1 MQTEVE
7 PGTEFG
13 IPSPFWH
20 GRDALIV
27 ADAQRGRIIGW
38 NPAAAYLLGYSPA
51 EAAAF
56 TLSALLPDIARFRP
70 GANATPFPV
79 EGPAAQMRAI
89 TASHKNGRK
98 LQIDVSLTALEPAD
112 GSPGR
117 VLAVLH
123 DIGGS
128 HQTDQEI
135 DRLRKESHLLQ
146 TLAARQLERTAMLG
160 EITKQL
166 LAAEELDSVLSVV
179 ARSAW
184 RLCDAR
190 QAAIAL
196 RDDAEGGGFTIR
208 TLDAG
213 RNSSG
218 TGRMAGARLEADGL
232 AGTPLERA
240 FREQTAVTIEDVR
253 TLPASPSRDM
263 GIAAS
268 LLSGI
273 AAPLL
278 VEGTAIGLLIV
289 NDARVRSFS
298 AEDVTLIQTLADQAA
313 LAIEHARRFEQER
326 QTAQELSSLLDISAN
341 LTSTLDLDRLLGLI
355 LDELKL
361 VVAYTSATAITRE
374 GDRYWMREYRG
385 PISRETVRSRSLP
398 TAAVDAFIG
407 RFPLDTTFI
416 IPDVWADTPAAEAW
430 RATGS
435 EEYLRAAPAYMG
447 CLLNAPLIYKGRLI
461 GLLTLGHRTPGYFTE
476 RHAAL
481 TQAVAGQ
488 VAGLIEHARL
498 FEQEQRT
505 TQELTSLLE
514 VSRNVASTLEMEP
527 LLDVILEQ
535 LKVVADYRAAAIS
548 VVADD
553 SLQELRRRTRE
564 GDTPPTREVSLMH
577 AAGWWEP
584 VARGESV
591 IIDDVQ
597 SEEPLA
603 GAYRT
608 TARHVQN
615 AVRTYTV
622 RGFLAVPLTVK
633 DRVMGTIVLSHEQPG
648 FYTERHAALAMA
660 IGTQAATAIENARL
674 YGEAQRVA
682 VLEERQRLSRE
693 LHDSVSQALF
703 GIGLGA
709 RTARTLLQ
717 RNAPEKALGSV
728 DYVVSLAE
736 GGMAEM
742 RALLFELRPESLATE
757 GLVAALTKQAAV
769 LTLRHELAVDTALGD
784 EPDVSL
790 DIKEALFRI
799 AQEALHNIVKHARA
813 RTVQIHLSHEE
824 DNTILSV
831 RDDGA
836 GFDPTGS
843 FPGHIGQHSM
853 RERAE
858 RLGGT
863 VTVESAV
870 GQGTCIVVRLP

>member
-1 MQTEVE
+1 MAVMQTSTE

-13 IPSPFWH
+13 IPSPFWY
-20 GRDALIV
+20 GRDALVV
-27 ADAQRGRIIGW
+27 AETVGGRILGW
-38 NPAAAYLLGYSPA
+38 NPAAAELFGYA
-51 EAAAF
+51 EADAT
-56 TLSALLPDIARFRP
+56 TLTLAALLPAHESGGAIDRAAAPTAVAPFDEPRATVARRRSGLDF
-70 GANATPFPV
+70 AI
-79 EGPAAQMRAI
+79 EI
-89 TASHKNGRK
+89 TA
-98 LQIDVSLTALEPAD
+98 TALDSSSGSEGRLLAVFRDLAGRARSEREIERLLEESQALQAVAAALASERDPARLLD
-112 GSPGR
+112 GIVER
-117 VLAVLH
+117 VLAVLGA
-123 DIGGS
+123 DGCFIWLYDDDGRWRIVAARGLS
-128 HQTDQEI
+128 ERYLAGFATTSL
-135 DRLRKESHLLQ
+135 DRLSASFRNPVEARRPAFNPDLQ
-146 TLAARQLERTAMLG
+146 GAVRPLNPELADAYQ
-160 EITKQL
+160 
-166 LAAEELDSVLSVV
+166 AEGLVS
-179 ARSAW
+179 
-184 RLCDAR
+184 
-190 QAAIAL
+190 AL
-196 RDDAEGGGFTIR
+196 RLPLFASDDRMDGALVLYHRRERVYSDAEIR
-208 TLDAG
+208 LAQAFAHQIAVALQ
-213 RNSSG
+213 N
-218 TGRMAGARLEADGL
+218 ARLAEK
-232 AGTPLERA
+232 EQ
-240 FREQTAVTIEDVR
+240 QTARELTSLLEISRNLSSTIE
-253 TLPASPSRDM
+253 LEP
-263 GIAAS
+263 
-268 LLSGI
+268 
-273 AAPLL
+273 
-278 VEGTAIGLLIV
+278 
-289 NDARVRSFS
+289 
-298 AEDVTLIQTLADQAA
+298 
-313 LAIEHARRFEQER
+313 
-326 QTAQELSSLLDISAN
+326 
-341 LTSTLDLDRLLGLI
+341 LLGLI

-361 VVAYTSATAITRE
+361 LVDYTSATAITRE
-374 GDRYWMREYRG
+374 GDHYLMRGYRG
-385 PISRETVRSRSLP
+385 PLSHEAVRARSLP
-398 TAAVDAFIG
+398 TAAVDGLIALS
-407 RFPLDTTFI
+407 PQDTTLI
-416 IPDVWADTPAAEAW
+416 IPDVWADSPAAEAW

-435 EEYLRAAPAYMG
+435 EEYLRVAPAYMG
-447 CLLNAPLIYKGRLI
+447 CLLNAPLISKGRLI

-476 RHAAL
+476 HHAAL

-505 TQELTSLLE
+505 SRELASLLE
-514 VSRNVASTLEMEP
+514 VSRNVAETLEMEP

-535 LKVVADYRAAAIS
+535 LKVAADYGAAAIS

-553 SLQELRRRTRE
+553 RLQELRRRTRE
-564 GDTPPTREVSLMH
+564 GDTPPTREVSLVH

-584 VARGESV
+584 VARGEPV

-608 TARHVQN
+608 TARHAQN
-615 AVRTYTV
+615 AAPMYTV
-622 RGFLAVPLTVK
+622 HGFLAVPLTVK

-648 FYTERHAALAMA
+648 YYTERHAALAMA
-660 IGTQAATAIENARL
+660 LGTQAATAIENARL

-717 RNAPEKALGSV
+717 RNNPVKALGSV

-769 LTLRHELAVDTALGD
+769 LTLRHELVVETALGD

-790 DIKEALFRI
+790 ETKEALFRI

-813 RTVQIHLSHEE
+813 RTVQIHLSQE
-824 DNTILSV
+824 DGGIILSV